1 MRISELSIRRPV
13 FATVISLLLIIFGA
27 VCLERISIREYPDI
41 TRPVVSI
48 STNYRGA
55 SAPIVENKITQVIE
69 DRIAG
74 LEGVEKITSS
84 SMDERSNIN
93 VEFSV
98 DRDIDSAAGGV
109 EADDAITLRI
119 GNGVGK
125 YGCP

>member
-27 VCLERISIREYPDI
+27 VCLERISVREYPDI

-48 STNYRGA
+48 STVYRGA

-74 LEGVEKITSS
+74 LEGIEKITSRS
-84 SMDERSNIN
+84 ADERSNIN
-93 VEFSV
+93 IEFSV
-98 DRDIDSAAGGV
+98 DRDI
-109 EADDAITLRI
+109 
-119 GNGVGK
+119 
-125 YGCP
+125 